1 MIHWPQILDGGTK
14 ELWNYSWWLV
24 LLAPWNL
31 EQFEGSR
38 LHPQEWVG
46 ITEVKLTKYNDFS
59 NDTLNIQILM
69 LV

>member
-1 MIHWPQILDGGTK
+1 MVEPRNCGIIPGDW
-14 ELWNYSWWLV
+14 V
-24 LLAPWNL
+24 LLAPWNSL
-31 EQFEGSR
+31 KEA
-38 LHPQEWVG
+38 LNPQEWVW